1 MSTSAVPGLRGSFLF
16 GMSRELSTD
25 LFGTYRR
32 TMAQY
37 PYMVR
42 LVAGFPGRRLPLYM
56 VYHPDGVQRVLSAGG
71 TGSGTYTK
79 GSPFYQEIAAWL
91 GDGLLTSEGDT
102 WKQQR
107 RMLAP
112 LFTPRRMTT
121 YVSAM
126 TEEAERVAARWRT
139 AGTVDLH
146 AELTEYTL
154 RVVTRV
160 LFGAS
165 VEDAIPVIR
174 DSFPGFADYIRDRGM
189 SPVRLPRTWP
199 TPRGRRATRAQRDM
213 YEVVDSIIDQRRAAK
228 ETGTD
233 MVSLLMTARDPETG
247 DRLSDQEIRDQVLIF
262 LLAGHETTSI
272 ALTFTLF
279 LLGHHPEIQKRV
291 QVEIDGLTG
300 DIDVNRFPYTT
311 MVIKEA
317 MRLYPPAFAIGR
329 LTPTGDRIGDYDIPA
344 NSIVVVS
351 PWATHH
357 HPEFWPDPDRFDPD
371 RFDPTV
377 AAAQHRYAYF
387 PFAGGPRACIGN
399 HFAMTEAVVAVAV
412 LLRAVSVRTSPD
424 PVPLTTAITLR
435 PAVPVPAT
443 LAARP

>member
-1 MSTSAVPGLRGSFLF
+1 VTTTAVPGPRGSFLF

-32 TMAQY
+32 TMARY
-37 PYMVR
+37 PYIVR
-42 LVAGFPGRRLPLYM
+42 LVAGFPGRRIPLYI

-79 GSPFYQEIAAWL
+79 GSPFYQEIAAWV
-91 GDGLLTSEGDT
+91 GNGLLTSEGDT

-107 RMLAP
+107 RTLAP
-112 LFTPRRMTT
+112 LFTPRRMSG

-126 TEEAERVAARWRT
+126 TEEADRIAARWRT
-139 AGTVDLH
+139 AETVDLH
-146 AELTEYTL
+146 AEMTEYTL
-154 RVVTRV
+154 RVVARV

-165 VEDAIPVIR
+165 VDDAIPVIR
-174 DSFPGFADYIRDRGM
+174 GNFPWLADFIRDRGM
-189 SPVRLPRTWP
+189 SPVRLPRSWP
-199 TPRGRRATRAQRDM
+199 TPRSRRATRAQQDLW
-213 YEVVDSIIDQRRAAK
+213 EVVDSIIEQRRAAA

-233 MVSLLMTARDPETG
+233 MVSLLLAARDPETG
-247 DRLSDQEIRDQVLIF
+247 DRLSDQEVREQVLIF

-279 LLGHHPEIQKRV
+279 LLGHHPQIQKRV
-291 QVEIDGLTG
+291 QDEIDQMTG
-300 DIDVNRFPYTT
+300 DIDVNQFPYMT

-329 LTPTGDRIGDYDIPA
+329 FTPTGDVVGGYEVPA

-351 PWATHH
+351 PWATHR
-357 HPEFWPDPDRFDPD
+357 HPEFWPEPDLFDPD
-371 RFDPTV
+371 RFEPAAV
-377 AAAQHRYAYF
+377 AGHHRYAYF

-399 HFAMTEAVVAVAV
+399 HFAMTEAVVAAAV
-412 LLRAVSVRTSPD
+412 LLRAVSVQTSPD
-424 PVPLTTAITLR
+424 PVPLTASITLR
-435 PAVPVPAT
+435 PARPVPAT
-443 LAARP
+443 LTPRA